1 MLITKNENRTLVN
14 SREYHNERTQ
24 RNNKNLE
31 DEIGIFGSYSRG
43 EHTRKSDIDLL
54 VSLKKPL
61 GLEFVDLCYELEELL
76 NHKVD
81 LVSKGALKKRMFDY
95 IKETI
100 VYV

>member
-1 MLITKNENRTLVN
+1 MTNIKEILKVLRKNKPYFDRKYNVN
-14 SREYHNERTQ
+14 
-24 RNNKNLE
+24 
-31 DEIGIFGSYSRG
+31 EIGVFESFSRG
-43 EHTRKSDIDLL
+43 DQTKKSDIDLL
-54 VSLKKPL
+54 VTLRKPI
-61 GLEFVDLCYELEELL
+61 GLEFVDLSYELEELL